1 MMRDLRGMAARMCA
15 SMKASDSD
23 TSQVPKYLTRELS
36 KKTWP
41 DFERLFETHPGAGAY
56 PCWCTYNHLSGRANE
71 VNAGSHA
78 SRVERNHQRKKALV
92 ERGCSHGIIVYAQG
106 QPVGWCQY
114 GMKQE
119 LPRIENN
126 PYYRNL
132 GTENDR
138 MPLWRITCFVVHHRY
153 RRCGVARTALKTA
166 LAAIRS
172 RGGGLVEAY
181 PVRRWGAY
189 SKYRGTVSMFERE
202 GFKVIASLGQS
213 NVLMRRIV

>member
-1 MMRDLRGMAARMCA
+1 
-15 SMKASDSD
+15 
-23 TSQVPKYLTRELS
+23 
-36 KKTWP
+36 
-41 DFERLFETHPGAGAY
+41 
-56 PCWCTYNHLSGRANE
+56 
-71 VNAGSHA
+71 
-78 SRVERNHQRKKALV
+78 
-92 ERGCSHGIIVYAQG
+92 
-106 QPVGWCQY
+106 
-114 GMKQE
+114 MKQE

-166 LAAIRS
+166 LADIRS

-202 GFKVIASLGQS
+202 GFKVIAVLGES
-213 NVLMRRIV
+213 KVLMRRIV

>member
-1 MMRDLRGMAARMCA
+1 MARDLRGMVVRMYA
-15 SMKASDSD
+15 SMKASDSRP
-23 TSQVPKYLTRELS
+23 SQVPKYLTRELS
-36 KKTWP
+36 KKAWP
-41 DFERLFETHPGAGAY
+41 DFERLFETHPAPGAY
-56 PCWCTYNHLSGRANE
+56 PCWCMYNHLSGRANE
-71 VNAGSHA
+71 GNTGSRA
-78 SRVERNHQRKKALV
+78 SSVERNRQRKKALV
-92 ERGCSHGIIVYAQG
+92 ERGCSRGIIVYAQG

-114 GMKQE
+114 GLRQE

-126 PYYRNL
+126 PNYRNL
-132 GTENDR
+132 ATENDR
-138 MPLWRITCFVVHHRY
+138 MPLWRITCFVVHRRY
-153 RRCGVARTALKTA
+153 RRCGVARTALTAA

-202 GFKVIASLGQS
+202 GFKVIASLGQN